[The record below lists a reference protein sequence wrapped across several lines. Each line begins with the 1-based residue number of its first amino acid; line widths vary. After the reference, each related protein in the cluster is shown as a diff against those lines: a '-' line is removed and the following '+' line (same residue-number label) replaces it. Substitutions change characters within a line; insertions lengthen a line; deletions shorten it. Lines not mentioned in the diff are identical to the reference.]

1 MGDSH
6 LYQCFPK
13 VEKLYI
19 GDKCSVNE
27 ECYTACSD
35 YPNAFK
41 PGLYCTDTT
50 DGSRIC
56 ANIHTFMKNLKA
68 VNGLILK
75 NVFRV

>member
-27 ECYTACSD
+27 ECCTACSD

-56 ANIHTFMKNLKA
+56 ANIHTFMKNVKG

>member
-1 MGDSH
+1 MHTCPLGSGKTIV
-6 LYQCFPK
+6 FRN
-13 VEKLYI
+13 YI
-19 GDKCSVNE
+19 DKYSVNE

-56 ANIHTFMKNLKA
+56 ANIHTFMKNVKA
-68 VNGLILK
+68 VNDLILK